1 MVRYLNPVYLS
12 QSTVLLINIFRAL
25 LFQEKDPQRWR
36 IHTMLHKEYYL
47 AICQLNF
54 HQESTHGLVLDVI
67 KQVGDDFE
75 PYEPQRGQEGYGLL
89 E

>member
-1 MVRYLNPVYLS
+1 
-12 QSTVLLINIFRAL
+12 
-25 LFQEKDPQRWR
+25 
-36 IHTMLHKEYYL
+36 MLHKEYYL
-47 AICQLNF
+47 AICKLNF